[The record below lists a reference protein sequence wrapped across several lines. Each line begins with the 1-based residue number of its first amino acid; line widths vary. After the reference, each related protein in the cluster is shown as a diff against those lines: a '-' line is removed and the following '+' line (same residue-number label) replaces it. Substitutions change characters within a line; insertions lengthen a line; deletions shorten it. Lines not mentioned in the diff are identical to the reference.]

1 MVIRERSQIGE
12 LGLAYYVLGAWLVEE
27 HEVHDA
33 TPPHHHSV
41 LATEALVSN
50 ERVSATVI
58 VIRIV
63 VCPEV
68 VLLFIV
74 LANDM

>member
-1 MVIRERSQIGE
+1 MVIRQRSQIGE
-12 LGLAYYVLGAWLVEE
+12 LGLPHYVLGARLVEE

-33 TPPHHHSV
+33 TPPHHHPM

-50 ERVSATVI
+50 KRVPATIV
-58 VIRIV
+58 VIRVV

-68 VLLFIV
+68 VLLFI
-74 LANDM
+74 L